1 MLEGDGELLLM
12 ARGEPDRVE
21 PVRPGSV
28 VVRPPATRVSHAFRA
43 GADGITLLAFGSREP
58 NDIAYYPRSGKVM
71 LRGIGLRFRVDHL
84 EYFDGE
90 PE

>member
-1 MLEGDGELLLM
+1 M
-12 ARGEPDRVE
+12 
-21 PVRPGSV
+21 RPGSV
-28 VVRPPATRVSHAFRA
+28 VVRPPATRVSHAFRG
-43 GADGITLLAFGSREP
+43 GANGITLLAFGSREP